1 MHSTRSMPRRRNLV
15 LFACL
20 LGPMLLWQPAFGQMR
35 ESDPKAA
42 ADFAKVIAEVR
53 KMPRSVKETLVV
65 TTREGEVEESAP
77 KQTLLWT
84 LVPKKG
90 LKAEFNGF
98 KIRLA
103 DGRMQAIHE
112 SRDDLAVDLED
123 RGSPYYALFTQF
135 GDLPWPGLAMS
146 IGESKPED
154 CAMQLNSRA
163 PWLQPTGQVPE
174 DAAQKKNRRIE
185 FSSDIERMW
194 LEVDAKTGLPSK
206 AEVVIHDGQFVPDG
220 VEIIYSYEW
229 AFKPVEDPAKAL
241 DLPIEGRERV
251 DVVGALERRAE
262 IAAGDP
268 GAGGG
273 LLPGR
278 KAPLFDLPEL
288 NADAQK
294 EVSLLRLRG
303 RVVVLDFWATW
314 CGPCRA
320 ALPRMA
326 ELGRWARE
334 NGIPVDVIA
343 VNTSEQSRTLD
354 LRRKRIETFVK
365 EQKLDADGMKM
376 VLDLDGSVAD
386 AYAVQGL
393 PTTVVIDAAGRIVT
407 VKTGFGPGSE
417 ERLKEDLLDLFEG
430 GDPPPAEG
438 DGLT

>member
-1 MHSTRSMPRRRNLV
+1 MSTTGLMPRRRNL
-15 LFACL
+15 L
-20 LGPMLLWQPAFGQMR
+20 LLALLLVPMFFWQPVFAQMR
-35 ESDPKAA
+35 ESDPEAA
-42 ADFAKVIAEVR
+42 AEFEQVIAEVR
-53 KMPRSVKETLVV
+53 KAPRSVVETLVV
-65 TTREGEVEESAP
+65 TTREGEVEESAA

-84 LVPKKG
+84 LVPGKG

-103 DGRMQAIHE
+103 DGRMQAVHE

-135 GDLPWPGLAMS
+135 GDLPWPGLAMA
-146 IGESKPED
+146 IGEVKPED

-163 PWLQPTGQVPE
+163 PWLQPTGRVAGDPE
-174 DAAQKKNRRIE
+174 QKKNPRIE

-194 LEVDAKTGLPSK
+194 MEVDARTGLPSR
-206 AEVVIHDGQFVPDG
+206 AEVVIHDGQFVPEG
-220 VEIIYSYEW
+220 VEIIFTYQW
-229 AFKPVEDPAKAL
+229 TFGPVEDPVKSMA
-241 DLPIEGRERV
+241 LPIEGRERV
-251 DVVGALERRAE
+251 DMVGALERRAE
-262 IAAGDP
+262 VAAGEADD
-268 GAGGG
+268 GG

-288 NADAQK
+288 DAGAR

-326 ELGRWARE
+326 ELGRWAE
-334 NGIPVDVIA
+334 KNGIPVEVVA

-354 LRRKRIETFVK
+354 LRRKRIEAFVQ
-365 EQKLDADGMKM
+365 EQKLDSQGMRM

-386 AYAVQGL
+386 AYAVRGL
-393 PTTVVIDAAGRIVT
+393 PTTVVIDATGRIVT

-417 ERLKEDLLDLFEG
+417 ERLKQDLLDIFEG
-430 GDPPPAEG
+430 GDPAPAEG
-438 DGLT
+438 DGLS